1 MRHGQRAFLNTCLA
15 GSLLLTSAD
24 AVSKE
29 ASVPLPR
36 PRPDVVPAA
45 QPSET
50 HSGCELEL
58 AAIASIAKQHV
69 VTGPDGWGG
78 SELVRLSGVTLSSG
92 APLALDPPAVLRCE
106 MALAVAQWLREQVA
120 ALLQADTGATPVSV
134 EVAGSYE
141 CRGRNRVKGAKLS
154 EHGTGGAI
162 DVSGFQ
168 LSDGHSLLL
177 TSAAE
182 SKSLREQVRE
192 SACRT
197 FTTVLGPGSDGYHE
211 THVHLDRRQRKADY
225 RICQWNI
232 DDK

>member
-1 MRHGQRAFLNTCLA
+1 
-15 GSLLLTSAD
+15 
-24 AVSKE
+24 
-29 ASVPLPR
+29 
-36 PRPDVVPAA
+36 
-45 QPSET
+45 
-50 HSGCELEL
+50 
-58 AAIASIAKQHV
+58 
-69 VTGPDGWGG
+69 
-78 SELVRLSGVTLSSG
+78 
-92 APLALDPPAVLRCE
+92 
-106 MALAVAQWLREQVA
+106 
-120 ALLQADTGATPVSV
+120 
-134 EVAGSYE
+134 
-141 CRGRNRVKGAKLS
+141 VKGAKLS

-162 DVSGFQ
+162 DISGFH

-232 DDK
+232 H